1 MRIWSTNSGPIFGP
15 FSIKN
20 RAMALGIA
28 LFFDHISMFEKH
40 TLLLC
45 VPDYN
50 VTIVGSS
57 EYQILINRM
66 GLNHKNVIFMASQS
80 FQELA
85 FMGVPDFER
94 PVWHGRDDHG
104 IVQGPKILNW

>member
-1 MRIWSTNSGPIFGP
+1 
-15 FSIKN
+15 
-20 RAMALGIA
+20 
-28 LFFDHISMFEKH
+28 MFEKH

-66 GLNHKNVIFMASQS
+66 GFNHKNVIFVASQS

-85 FMGVPDFER
+85 FVGVPDLER
-94 PVWHGRDDHG
+94 PVRHGRDDHG
-104 IVQGPKILNW
+104 VVKGPMKLRKKDRKIIARRMTLDKDY